1 MADEKRTDLLGKLA
15 ELSEE
20 AIQRLQDA
28 PGGDRVV
35 GTMSAMK
42 DRLDE
47 LQRRVRGVDEL
58 ETRLSALERKVVP
71 ADTSLAQR
79 LAVPAGTEVERIV
92 RLRTADEEPLVLETA
107 HLPTEGYS
115 ISLNG
120 LGASREAVLGEG
132 DVVTL
137 IPKVVG
143 GAGL

>member
-47 LQRRVRGVDEL
+47 LQRRVRGIDEL
-58 ETRLSALERKVVP
+58 EARLSALERKVEK
-71 ADTSLAQR
+71 LAKD
-79 LAVPAGTEVERIV
+79 AG
-92 RLRTADEEPLVLETA
+92 
-107 HLPTEGYS
+107 S
-115 ISLNG
+115 S
-120 LGASREAVLGEG
+120 SRS
-132 DVVTL
+132 T
-137 IPKVVG
+137 KTKS
-143 GAGL
+143 

>member
-47 LQRRVRGVDEL
+47 LQRRVRGIDEL
-58 ETRLSALERKVVP
+58 ETRLSALERKVEK
-71 ADTSLAQR
+71 LAKD
-79 LAVPAGTEVERIV
+79 AG
-92 RLRTADEEPLVLETA
+92 
-107 HLPTEGYS
+107 S
-115 ISLNG
+115 SS
-120 LGASREAVLGEG
+120 SRG
-132 DVVTL
+132 TT
-137 IPKVVG
+137 KTKS
-143 GAGL
+143 